1 MNNGTRKDL
10 TFTTSVTMMGSWSIE
25 ISCRS
30 GLRLY
35 AAPLRCGVQLVGEM
49 ENMRKVRNM
58 RERDDTII
66 NSRKQDNLYYH
77 KLLMDVLPSQ
87 LNGNA
92 EQLVK

>member
-35 AAPLRCGVQLVGEM
+35 AAPLRCGVQLVCEM

-66 NSRKQDNLYYH
+66 NSSNLYYH

-87 LNGNA
+87 LNGNG